1 MVFLFSLFC
10 LILILAISV
19 ELARGYKSLGRLADT
34 KGWEELPGPLV
45 SIIVPACNEE
55 DSIED
60 GLRSLCCQRYPNLE
74 ILVVNDRST
83 DSTGQVID
91 KVRRDYPSVKVLT
104 VTTLPAG
111 WLGKPHAMQTG
122 ARAARG
128 DYLLFTDADVCLEE
142 TVISRSVR
150 AMQEGGLDH
159 LALIFSNSGGS
170 LLLNTLINDVGAGLL
185 FLVKPW
191 KAKDPGSRFFVGV
204 GAFNMV
210 RSSAY
215 REFGGHESL
224 RMQVIDDVFLGKR
237 IKQYGF
243 RQDCLMAQDFVTLPW
258 YKTVA
263 QMVSGLMKN
272 VYGFFHYRA
281 WMALAAVTGIIAV
294 VILPVWFIFLS
305 TGIAR
310 YLFLLAVMI
319 RIIGVGA
326 GMARTG
332 VPVIAALY
340 LFLTPYICI
349 YIILRAVWLAHHS
362 GGITWRDTF
371 YPLAELRQGEWL
383 FGGIVNLSRKSR
395 YFW

>member
-1 MVFLFSLFC
+1 MVLLFSLFC
-10 LILILAISV
+10 LILILAVSV
-19 ELARGYKSLGRLADT
+19 ELARGYKSLGRLTDT
-34 KGWEELPGPLV
+34 SGWEKSSVPMV

-60 GLRSLCCQRYPNLE
+60 GLRSLCFQRYPNLE
-74 ILVVNDRST
+74 IIVVNDRST
-83 DSTGQVID
+83 DRTGQAID
-91 KVRRDYPSVKVLT
+91 RLRQDYPSVQVLT

-111 WLGKPHAMQTG
+111 WLGKPHAMQIG
-122 ARAARG
+122 AGAARG

-150 AMQEGGLDH
+150 VMQESRLDH

-185 FLVKPW
+185 LLVKPW

-210 RSSAY
+210 RNSAY
-215 REFGGHESL
+215 REIGGHESL
-224 RMQVIDDVFLGKR
+224 RMQVIDDVFLGKL

-243 RQDCLMAQDFVTLPW
+243 RQDCLMAQEFVTLPW
-258 YKTVA
+258 YGTVA
-263 QMVSGLMKN
+263 EMISGLMKN

-281 WMALAAVTGIIAV
+281 WMALAAVVCIIAV

-305 TGIAR
+305 SGIAR
-310 YLFLLAVMI
+310 YLYLLAVMI

-326 GMARTG
+326 GMTRTG
-332 VPVIAALY
+332 LPVTAALY
-340 LFLTPYICI
+340 LFLTPYISI
-349 YIILRAVWLAHHS
+349 YIILRAVWLAHRF
-362 GGITWRDTF
+362 GGITWRNTF
-371 YPLAELRQGEWL
+371 YPLSELRQSEWL
-383 FGGIVNLSRKSR
+383 FGGIFTSRPR
-395 YFW
+395 N